1 MTSNIKAHL
10 SLIRNDA
17 TVKEMM
23 LRQKEMMHEMMQG
36 PNEAI
41 QFFKHEM
48 THENDAQKIRRMT
61 KKSASGLGFIF
72 SKTNLVTVGSRLSL
86 SWFTM

>member
-41 QFFKHEM
+41 
-48 THENDAQKIRRMT
+48 
-61 KKSASGLGFIF
+61 
-72 SKTNLVTVGSRLSL
+72 
-86 SWFTM
+86 